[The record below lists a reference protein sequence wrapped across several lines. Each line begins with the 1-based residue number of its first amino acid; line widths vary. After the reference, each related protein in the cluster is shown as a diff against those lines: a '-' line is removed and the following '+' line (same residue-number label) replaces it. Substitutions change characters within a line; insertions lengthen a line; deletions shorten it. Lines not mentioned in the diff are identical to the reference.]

1 VDHFNCLLHTSV
13 FSFILAAG
21 IGESVFAHF
30 EKIVSEEESSD
41 GVLDSFHH
49 LEDVFKDSVRAF
61 IVALNVDTTDGD
73 EEIKPWDD
81 AGGVLD
87 GLVQV
92 DHSSTSAEIVFEV
105 VFEF

>member
-1 VDHFNCLLHTSV
+1 MDHFNRFFHTSV
-13 FSFILAAG
+13 FSFIFAAG

-41 GVLDSFHH
+41 GVLDGFHH
-49 LEDVFKDSVRAF
+49 LEDVFEDSVRAF
-61 IVALNVDTTDGD
+61 IVALNVDTADCD
-73 EEIKPWDD
+73 EEVKPWDD
-81 AGGVLD
+81 AGSVLD

-92 DHSSTSAEIVFEV
+92 DHSSASAEIVFEV